1 MKIVKATFLIKD
13 YEHNAR
19 SIDDF
24 LCVFYLLKDTIFG
37 DAQYQVNKDTQTRL
51 WKPASLPLEADV
63 QNLWAY
69 ILAKLQKLDIFNFI
83 ELTDYISLRNLICT
97 RLIFFNVKRRG
108 EPPRLFLLELDEA
121 NESAWI
127 SSEQLEALDDIDRK
141 LVENTKITYQSGK
154 GNYS

>member
-1 MKIVKATFLIKD
+1 M
-13 YEHNAR
+13 
-19 SIDDF
+19 
-24 LCVFYLLKDTIFG
+24 
-37 DAQYQVNKDTQTRL
+37 
-51 WKPASLPLEADV
+51 PLEADV